1 MKQSRERSP
10 RSLRITA
17 TLFQASTALA
27 IPLLRALAKPP
38 IRPHRRSAGL
48 RRHGIHPCPD
58 HPAAHPTRNV
68 LSHSDLRHIDNQALI
83 YLSALLHERLD
94 GSLPG
99 IALPIASSAPDTSP
113 PPFREIVDL
122 VSNGYGRGR
131 TVGPPPRAP
140 HLRTGVRSE
149 PRPHT
154 HRGQNSRT
162 RRDHAL
168 KFNGVPLGGLRAR

>member
-10 RSLRITA
+10 RSLRTTA
-17 TLFQASTALA
+17 KLFQASTALA

-38 IRPHRRSAGL
+38 MNDRIGAPQVCADTESA
-48 RRHGIHPCPD
+48 
-58 HPAAHPTRNV
+58 PALTIQQLIQREMSFHTATFA
-68 LSHSDLRHIDNQALI
+68 IFDNQALI

-122 VSNGYGRGR
+122 VSNGYGNE
-131 TVGPPPRAP
+131 A
-140 HLRTGVRSE
+140 VRSAHHRAHRIYALVSGQSHDPILTAVRTAE
-149 PRPHT
+149 PGEIMH
-154 HRGQNSRT
+154 
-162 RRDHAL
+162 
-168 KFNGVPLGGLRAR
+168 